1 MKKEILSILFC
12 ASFLF
17 VAILLTSSC
26 DSGYQDRY
34 DEGFSAGY
42 DSGYED
48 CLEENGKHDDAYQD
62 GYNEGIAELETYKE
76 ENLIVPYLIEE
87 LISAKKYNL
96 VKEILDSDIYY
107 NDAILGKYV
116 GDREKKFLHSGN
128 CEALRDMPVKRYVI
142 FNDNYSAALEN
153 GYKKHSC
160 IETDVFTDEEIKEI
174 WGHN

>member
-1 MKKEILSILFC
+1 MKDEMLSILFC
-12 ASFLF
+12 AAFLF
-17 VAILLTSSC
+17 VAIILTSSC

-34 DEGFSAGY
+34 DAGFSAGY

-48 CLEENGKHDDAYQD
+48 GLEENEKHDDAYQD

-107 NDAILGKYV
+107 NDAILGTYV
-116 GDREKKFLHSGN
+116 GDSEKKILHSGN
-128 CEALRDMPVKRYVI
+128 CEALRSIPVKRYVI
-142 FNDNYSAALEN
+142 FNDNDSAALEN

-160 IETDVFTDEEIKEI
+160 IKDSTFTQEEIKEI
-174 WGHN
+174 WGQN

>member
-1 MKKEILSILFC
+1 MKKEISSILFC
-12 ASFLF
+12 AAFLF

-26 DSGYQDRY
+26 DSGCQDRY
-34 DEGFSAGY
+34 DEGFSVGY

-128 CEALRDMPVKRYVI
+128 CESLRGMPIKRYVI